1 MSGCQQILL
10 NTAQLL
16 RIHWPHR
23 AAVVNELLHPKCV
36 CPVTALGQGVCG
48 GLREMNLFK
57 EESLP
62 SLHLM
67 VCCSF
72 FNFLPHL

>member
-72 FNFLPHL
+72 LNFLPHL